1 MAFERKTYSE
11 RLQERQEA
19 LKRLQERSKAQV
31 ARPQKKAQKAI
42 RLTVHSSPEP
52 HGSAQP
58 APSAVEAVA
67 EVLNFITPRLGTETG
82 SAQLYLTPWAASLTT
97 TLLRCARDEGIS
109 LRLVWP
115 GEIDKAAIVMLHAV
129 ASLSLAL
136 DSNLKGLRS
145 LFYPGTDTTWV
156 TLDSITTDRGQYD
169 DLCKTFYNGAI
180 PKVSCDVFKAVL
192 DACHEANYATRTPIL
207 RIRQLIPAFR
217 YDRSAGK
224 WEGLKDLPID
234 SLIRSIRK
242 QPLKKSLRERILAAW
257 ASPQTAPGAL
267 LVLHREIKKKVL
279 KAALAGENGQ
289 NKIPFDVVLMDAST
303 CAIRAGPSSV
313 KAIPKHLE
321 TIRKSAGRNVG
332 ALIVTNDPYEYLSL
346 SKALEAAGLAVD
358 KEILP
363 SESNGADWLSSEKDL
378 GANWAPTARTI
389 VNFKVRIVDKQ
400 AADLAKQIRKIIDG
414 VRNEGFGLDVEE
426 PFVRLQNLVLR
437 ASLLPG
443 GVLDAL
449 SGDVEGWGS
458 LSGQLDLQGI
468 AAQIQEVQVRGYA
481 TTQRTP
487 TAKALEAAGKLLTN
501 CSDATPLAEQ
511 LKGQIERYAI
521 REGEEMTIVIFSPRD
536 IAIAQ
541 QFLARKLGAQ
551 WEAISGQVEWLSL
564 TEALTELAA
573 RAENRRLII
582 VGLNPQILR
591 FLVIQKEVPTHTS
604 LLLPL
609 HQAIRMLP
617 QLRFLAAADALAP
630 FRSRTLELR
639 NRLEAILEDVPNI
652 EILARVYDT
661 RLPAASRQSIGADS
675 DDPAAYRLY
684 LDDGRCISATG
695 TTFRYSGDEDAPF
708 HRVHVENVAEGDAI
722 FEMSDELRDEVEAVF
737 STQFGG
743 FKFSQFRS
751 PLDGYRAIM
760 LNAIENKFPGLSLP
774 ERISAL
780 QTAMADAAPGQAEV
794 SGSKLRYWMSLRTD
808 VNDTAPHFSRDK
820 GEYQTFCKVLSIPES
835 MAEQYWG
842 IIRKVR
848 VDNQVGG
855 RQLTSLY
862 AELFLAPESSKI
874 YRDIKPETI
883 QLLHSKARDCVARV
897 IKIVPPSTT
906 IQG

>member
-1 MAFERKTYSE
+1 MAFESKTYSE
-11 RLQERQEA
+11 RLRERQEA

-31 ARPQKKAQKAI
+31 ARPQKKPQEASRIA
-42 RLTVHSSPEP
+42 VNSNPEP
-52 HGSAQP
+52 QASAEP
-58 APSAVEAVA
+58 ASPTVAAVA
-67 EVLNFITPRLGTETG
+67 EVVNFITPRLGTETG
-82 SAQLYLTPWAASLTT
+82 SAQLYLTPWATNLAT
-97 TLLRCARDEGIS
+97 TLLRRARDQRIS
-109 LRLVWP
+109 VRLVWP

-129 ASLSLAL
+129 ASLSLTL
-136 DSNLKGLRS
+136 DSNLKGLRA

-156 TLDSITTDRGQYD
+156 TLDSITTDRAQYD
-169 DLCKTFYNGAI
+169 DLCKTFYNGAV

-192 DACHEANYATRTPIL
+192 DACHEANYATRSPIL

-217 YDRSAGK
+217 YDKSEGRWAGV
-224 WEGLKDLPID
+224 KDLPID
-234 SLIRSIRK
+234 SLIRNIRK
-242 QPLKKSLRERILAAW
+242 QSLKKSLRERILVGW

-267 LVLHREIKKKVL
+267 LILHREIKKKLL
-279 KAALAGENGQ
+279 KAALVGEDGR
-289 NKIPFDVVLMDAST
+289 NKIPFDVVLLDAST
-303 CAIRAGPSSV
+303 CAIRADSSSV

-321 TIRKSAGRNVG
+321 AIRKAAGRDVG

-346 SKALEAAGLAVD
+346 SKALAAAGLPVD

-363 SESNGADWLSSEKDL
+363 SESNGADWLASEKDL
-378 GANWAPTARTI
+378 GANWAPAARTM

-400 AADLAKQIRKIIDG
+400 AADLAKQIRKIIDA
-414 VRNEGFGLDVEE
+414 VHNEGFGLDVEE
-426 PFVRLQNLVLR
+426 PFVRLQNLVQR

-468 AAQIQEVQVRGYA
+468 AGQIQEVQARGFA
-481 TTQRTP
+481 TTQRTS

-541 QFLARKLGAQ
+541 QFLARKFGAQ
-551 WEAISGQVEWLSL
+551 WEAVSGQVEWLSL

-591 FLVIQKEVPTHTS
+591 FLVMQKQVPTHTS

-617 QLRFLAAADALAP
+617 QLRFLAAADALTP
-630 FRSRTLELR
+630 FRCRTAELR
-639 NRLEAILEDVPNI
+639 NRLEATLEDVPSV

-661 RLPAASRQSIGADS
+661 RLPAASRQSIGADNA
-675 DDPAAYRLY
+675 DPAAYRLY
-684 LDDGRCISATG
+684 LDDGRCISVTG
-695 TTFRYSGDEDAPF
+695 TLFRYSGDEDAPF
-708 HRVHVENVAEGDAI
+708 HRVHVESVAEGDAI

-760 LNAIENKFPGLSLP
+760 LNAIQNKFPGLSLP

-780 QTAMADAAPGQAEV
+780 QAAMASAAPGQPEV
-794 SGSKLRYWMSLRTD
+794 SASKLRYWMSLRTD
-808 VNDTAPHFSRDK
+808 ADDTAPHFSRDK
-820 GEYQTFCKVLSIPES
+820 GEYQTFCKVLSIPDA

-848 VDNQVGG
+848 IDNQVGG
-855 RQLTSLY
+855 RQVTSLY
-862 AELFLAPESSKI
+862 AELILAPESSKI

-883 QLLHSKARDCVARV
+883 QKLHSKARDCVARV
-897 IKIVPPSTT
+897 MKIVPPSATVRA
-906 IQG
+906 